1 MQWEAE
7 LNSWSLSS
15 RPMYLDW
22 LTYWPPQLQVSFFF
36 LYQPCSVWLLPNKES
51 FSQPLALWFWLLH
64 DLALSLI
71 KFCASL
77 GSRSRFA
84 KSYSYCTLALSS
96 QVHSH
101 FRRVKCFKTKRT
113 KCTNTLNIF
122 SSIIPWS
129 YSQEIEVLFYMI
141 FLWSKAIIWR
151 LPMISFE
158 IWICR

>member
-1 MQWEAE
+1 MRGWTKLLKYVIPTNVFGLIHLLASAASSFCF
-7 LNSWSLSS
+7 LSVSALFSLAASTDVFAAS
-15 RPMYLDW
+15 RSL
-22 LTYWPPQLQVSFFF
+22 V
-36 LYQPCSVWLLPNKES
+36 
-51 FSQPLALWFWLLH
+51 WLLH

-129 YSQEIEVLFYMI
+129 YSQEIEVLFYVI
-141 FLWSKAIIWR
+141 FLRSKAIIWR
-151 LPMISFE
+151 LPKISFE